1 MVHRIQNRNPG
12 YSDFAANGLNQ
23 TFSFNGNNSNP
34 ISHGANALKLENEL
48 VSDNLQSQTNNQS
61 IDDVNNQ
68 YHEELLKN
76 QEIEKIEDIASESK
90 EISLNQET
98 SESLEKVHDNTNDLR
113 EFGVDNNEPDLF
125 SSNDDDP
132 GTDDLLSSS
141 NDENEDDDL
150 EIPAFLRR
158 QKN

>member
-1 MVHRIQNRNPG
+1 M
-12 YSDFAANGLNQ
+12 
-23 TFSFNGNNSNP
+23 
-34 ISHGANALKLENEL
+34 
-48 VSDNLQSQTNNQS
+48 QSQTNNQS

-76 QEIEKIEDIASESK
+76 QEIEKIGDIASESK

-98 SESLEKVHDNTNDLR
+98 SESLEKAHDNTNDLR

-125 SSNDDDP
+125 SSNDDNS

>member
-1 MVHRIQNRNPG
+1 MCIRDR
-12 YSDFAANGLNQ
+12 
-23 TFSFNGNNSNP
+23 
-34 ISHGANALKLENEL
+34 
-48 VSDNLQSQTNNQS
+48 
-61 IDDVNNQ
+61 

-125 SSNDDDP
+125 SSNDDNS